1 MLEAIRERSQ
11 SWIAKLIL
19 ALITIPFAIFGVDSY
34 LKNAGSGAAVAEVN
48 KEAITIQEFGKSLQE
63 TRSRAEGKV
72 DPNFVND
79 PQVRTAVLEKLINM
93 RLLRDEVKRGGY
105 TISDEQLSK
114 LIVAM
119 PEFQKKGQFSQE
131 VYDQLLA
138 SNGLTPSTFEARLR
152 NDLLVQQVRDGI
164 AGMAFSPDAVTN
176 NALRARHQQREVSV
190 ATIFAEDLFEAEKA
204 DPAAVQAYYDK
215 NKSEFAIPEQ
225 VQLEYVVLSTANLM
239 SGIQIPEDE
248 IKRFYQENVSKFQG
262 DEERHASHI
271 LITFGGKTDAAAK
284 AAAKSKALAVL
295 AEVKKAPEKFDVLAK
310 KYSQDPG
317 SAQNGGD
324 LGAVKRGVMV
334 KPFEDAVFSMAPGS
348 VSDLVETEFGYH
360 IIKLTEIKGSAPTLE
375 EVKNQIRGELLS
387 QKASAKF
394 AEVAEKFSNTVYEQS
409 TSLAPVAQE
418 HQLEVQKSG
427 WMSQADVAKYFKG
440 NEKLASVVFSD
451 AVRKDKRNT
460 EAVEVAPN
468 TLVAARVVDSRPSS
482 TKPFADVKEAIEK
495 KLRQQQATQKAA
507 QQGELALKALKQGGE
522 VKTLTWSSPAIVSRK
537 DAQGLTESVVA
548 KALQM
553 DVSKLPAY
561 AGAVSQ
567 NGSYVLIRVNAVSD
581 DLQTL
586 DADAKNRA
594 VGEYNTLLSAEYL
607 AAYLK
612 SLREQGKVVI
622 HQDLLLG
629 NSQGN

>member
-34 LKNAGSGAAVAEVN
+34 LKGAGSGAAVAEIN
-48 KEAITIQEFGKSLQE
+48 KDTITIQEFGNNLKE

-72 DPNFVND
+72 DPNFIND
-79 PQVRTAVLEKLINM
+79 PQVRTAVLEKMINM
-93 RLLRDEVKRGGY
+93 RLLNDEVRRGGY

-164 AGMAFSPDAVTN
+164 AGMAFSPNEVTN
-176 NALRARHQQREVSV
+176 NALRARYQHREVSV
-190 ATIFAEDLFEAEKA
+190 ATIFAEDLFDAETA

-215 NKSEFAIPEQ
+215 HKSEFAIPEQ
-225 VQLEYVVLSTANLM
+225 VQMEYVVLSIANVM
-239 SGIQIPEDE
+239 SGIQIGEDE
-248 IKRFYQENVSKFQG
+248 IQRFYQENVSKFQG

-271 LITFGGKTDAAAK
+271 LITFGGKTDATAK
-284 AAAKSKALAVL
+284 AAAKKKALEVL
-295 AEVKKAPEKFDVLAK
+295 DEVKKSPQKFDVLAK

-324 LGAVKRGVMV
+324 LGAMKRGVMV
-334 KPFEDAVFSMAPGS
+334 KPFEEAVFSMTPGS
-348 VSDLVETEFGYH
+348 ISDLVETEFGYH
-360 IIKLTEIKGSAPTLE
+360 IIKLTEIKGSAPTLA

-394 AEVAEKFSNTVYEQS
+394 AEAAEKFSNTVYEQS

-418 HQLEVQKSG
+418 YQLDVQKSG
-427 WMSQADVAKYFKG
+427 WMSQDDISKFFKN
-440 NEKLASVVFSD
+440 NEKLASAVFSD

-468 TLVAARVVDSRPSS
+468 TLVAARVVDSRPTSI
-482 TKPFADVKEAIEK
+482 KPFADVKVAIEK
-495 KLRQQQATQKAA
+495 KLRQSQAAKKAA
-507 QQGELALKALKQGGE
+507 QQGELALKSLKQGE
-522 VKTLTWSSPAIVSRK
+522 DVKTLTWSSPVVVSRK

-548 KALQM
+548 KAFQM
-553 DVSKLPAY
+553 NVDKLPAY
-561 AGAVSQ
+561 SGAVSQ
-567 NGSYVLIRVNAVSD
+567 NGSYVLIRVNAVAD
-581 DLQTL
+581 DLNSL

-612 SLREQGKVVI
+612 SLRAAAKVVI
-622 HQDLLLG
+622 HRDLLLG
-629 NSQGN
+629 SNQSN